1 MRLVTVSASF
11 LLAVLVS
18 APASAETYPSR
29 NIRLIVPYPAGGAT
43 DILARQVVIKL
54 GPMLG
59 QTIIVENKSGASGTI
74 GFDFVAKAPPDG
86 YTLLMGTANLVIN
99 AAFGKAPFDPVK
111 DFAPV
116 STLVSSQNLL
126 VVRPTLGVKNLAE
139 LIAYAKANPDKLTY
153 GSSGIGTPLMTMEL
167 LKYLAG
173 ISMRNIPYRGDAPAI
188 TDTLAGQIDMYA
200 STITGLIGYTKNNQL
215 IPLGVTST
223 RRAASLPD
231 VPTMAEAG
239 VPGYELTSWYGIL
252 APAKTPPEI
261 VKKLNEVLVSI
272 VAMPDVQR
280 QMLEGGSEPSSTTP
294 EKFESMIVDD
304 LKKYTKLVT
313 DLNLKAD

>member
-1 MRLVTVSASF
+1 
-11 LLAVLVS
+11 
-18 APASAETYPSR
+18 
-29 NIRLIVPYPAGGAT
+29 
-43 DILARQVVIKL
+43 
-54 GPMLG
+54 
-59 QTIIVENKSGASGTI
+59 
-74 GFDFVAKAPPDG
+74 
-86 YTLLMGTANLVIN
+86 
-99 AAFGKAPFDPVK
+99 
-111 DFAPV
+111 
-116 STLVSSQNLL
+116 
-126 VVRPTLGVKNLAE
+126 
-139 LIAYAKANPDKLTY
+139 
-153 GSSGIGTPLMTMEL
+153 MEL

-200 STITGLIGYTKNNQL
+200 STVTGLIGYTKNNQL

>member
-11 LLAVLVS
+11 LLAVLVG

-43 DILARQVVIKL
+43 DILARQVAIKL

-153 GSSGIGTPLMTMEL
+153 GSS
-167 LKYLAG
+167 
-173 ISMRNIPYRGDAPAI
+173 
-188 TDTLAGQIDMYA
+188 A
-200 STITGLIGYTKNNQL
+200 SVR
-215 IPLGVTST
+215 P
-223 RRAASLPD
+223 
-231 VPTMAEAG
+231 
-239 VPGYELTSWYGIL
+239 
-252 APAKTPPEI
+252 
-261 VKKLNEVLVSI
+261 
-272 VAMPDVQR
+272 
-280 QMLEGGSEPSSTTP
+280 
-294 EKFESMIVDD
+294 
-304 LKKYTKLVT
+304 
-313 DLNLKAD
+313 